1 MVADGQFCR
10 QANKQRQEEAA
21 SRERRLAARAALSPQ
36 PTGSSDGNLMESR
49 LQRLK
54 IEGTPRV
61 KRERRAA
68 APPLSPTAETTDF
81 SDFMLPS
88 LDGAA
93 GDDFGGAALRI
104 YESIFSP
111 SPEGTPSS
119 PTPASG
125 DTAMLGTS
133 PDEPDADLLS
143 GSSEAFPRNPHS
155 AAESF

>member
-1 MVADGQFCR
+1 M
-10 QANKQRQEEAA
+10 
-21 SRERRLAARAALSPQ
+21 AARAALSPQ

-68 APPLSPTAETTDF
+68 APPLSPTNETMDF

-88 LDGAA
+88 VE
-93 GDDFGGAALRI
+93 GDDFGGAAQRI

-111 SPEGTPSS
+111 SPEGTPGAPGS
-119 PTPASG
+119 P
-125 DTAMLGTS
+125 
-133 PDEPDADLLS
+133 
-143 GSSEAFPRNPHS
+143 RR
-155 AAESF
+155 

>member
-1 MVADGQFCR
+1 
-10 QANKQRQEEAA
+10 
-21 SRERRLAARAALSPQ
+21 
-36 PTGSSDGNLMESR
+36 MESR

-88 LDGAA
+88 LDGAS
-93 GDDFGGAALRI
+93 DDFGGAALRI

-125 DTAMLGTS
+125 TGGAAMLGTS
-133 PDEPDADLLS
+133 PVELDDPDMTVTDLRS
-143 GSSEAFPRNPHS
+143 GETSED
-155 AAESF
+155 